1 MSQFES
7 IPNRSPAETAQEGA
21 SHFAIPGFELLAPE
35 QQGLF
40 LRFSGAQLDQARPVI
55 EREIAKIRESQ
66 KVGNDGQADTFRA
79 DNLKTSATS
88 RETQANT
95 AIDTFRRA

>member
-1 MSQFES
+1 M
-7 IPNRSPAETAQEGA
+7 
-21 SHFAIPGFELLAPE
+21 
-35 QQGLF
+35 
-40 LRFSGAQLDQARPVI
+40 I